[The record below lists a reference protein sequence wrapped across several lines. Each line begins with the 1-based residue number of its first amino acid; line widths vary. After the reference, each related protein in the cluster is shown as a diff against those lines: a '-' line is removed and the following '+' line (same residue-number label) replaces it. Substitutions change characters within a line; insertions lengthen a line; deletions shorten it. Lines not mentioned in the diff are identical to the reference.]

1 MIRMWAAVLVLAFV
15 SATSA
20 SVNIT
25 FQNHSHVVV
34 TADTGV
40 YTYDLG
46 VDDDVTAFVLS
57 AAPVL
62 RTYGQMT

>member
-1 MIRMWAAVLVLAFV
+1 
-15 SATSA
+15 
-20 SVNIT
+20 VNIT

-62 RTYGQMT
+62 RSYGQMT